1 MLERHETA
9 RRQPALFRFTVAN
22 TLSEMAIRAE
32 PLEAAK
38 AQQSAWKRWPK
49 WVLLLVLLLWVADAS
64 ISLLIRHSRLQ
75 RKITAR
81 LESAF
86 GRPVEVR
93 RYEFSLWGWPTLEAQ
108 SVTVGDDPHFGHEYF
123 LRAESLTM
131 RLRWRSLL
139 RGRLEFG
146 TFSLSR
152 PSLNLVRDSNGD
164 WNLAEWLPRP
174 SAPTGAAAPVGPP
187 LPPSSPLRFTRI
199 EVDSGRINF
208 KRGDEKSPFAFIRV
222 MGYLEPESP
231 GRWQLDLQATPMR
244 AAVIPQ
250 QAGTLHLSGHVG
262 GTSSRLRPAAL
273 DLSWTGASI
282 PDVLRL
288 ARNYDY
294 GIRGTLALS
303 LNAKTDGDG
312 WLVQSRA
319 ELRQI
324 HRWDL
329 PLRADAPAVNLI
341 GRLSWNPLHSLL
353 DLEGATLEAPRSHA
367 TVGVAMFWK
376 DPRSPRAPQ
385 AYPFVATVYSSAID
399 ASDLLSWFRAFHSGV
414 ADDVSLR
421 GSARLD
427 GMLVGWPLHIHEAKL
442 ELGGAELS
450 SPRLR
455 APVHLSELDVHYDH
469 GLDYLDPL
477 TLSFGAGGGTLRL
490 EATRK
495 PRANGLATVRLMGNL
510 TQVRDLIATAGALGW
525 NISRGWD
532 VGGPVRCDFHWAGG
546 MLPWQA
552 QPTGTIDWGAG
563 ARGVSLVA
571 PFLNLP
577 VEQIRAHG
585 EWKPGAR
592 HVALASADAFGAR
605 WIGTLDRRDADPEW
619 NFALSADHLAIADL
633 DRWLNP
639 RWRQSFLDR
648 MLPFLN
654 SPSPV
659 NAVPE
664 TLRASGKL
672 AVDEFTLTPFA
683 AHRLQGDVTLAGR
696 RIEFANAR
704 AQFYG
709 GELAGLFE
717 AEVTATPA
725 YHLNLNFSRVDLSA
739 LTSTTPALANLFAGA
754 ASGQISLDARG
765 ANRADLIAS
774 LECQGSARV
783 GAAELH
789 NLSLPD
795 SPRLIVARLGAS
807 SFREAS
813 AAFTCASRKIQFQEL
828 TLLAPN
834 AEMNGSGTVD
844 FNRNLDFRLGVFS
857 TSSADFHNAHA
868 NAAPVAAYRLTGPL
882 AAPQI
887 TRASARTA
895 RP

>member
-1 MLERHETA
+1 M
-9 RRQPALFRFTVAN
+9 AN
-22 TLSEMAIRAE
+22 TLSETVIRAE

-38 AQQSAWKRWPK
+38 VWQSAWKRWPK
-49 WVLLLVLLLWVADAS
+49 WILLLVLFVWAADS
-64 ISLLIRHSRLQ
+64 GISLLIRHSRLQ
-75 RKITAR
+75 QNITAS

-86 GRPVEVR
+86 GRPVEVG
-93 RYEFSLWGWPTLEAQ
+93 RYNFGLWGWPTLEAQ
-108 SVTVGDDPHFGHEYF
+108 SVTVGEDPRFGHEYF

-131 RLRWRSLL
+131 RLRWLSLL

-152 PSLNLVRDSNGD
+152 PSLNLVRNSNGD

-174 SAPTGAAAPVGPP
+174 SAPTGAALPVGPP

-199 EVDSGRINF
+199 EVESGRINF
-208 KRGDEKSPFAFIRV
+208 KRGEDKLPFAFIRV
-222 MGYLEPESP
+222 KGYLEPESA
-231 GRWQLDLQATPMR
+231 GRWQFDLQATPMR
-244 AAVIPQ
+244 AAAIPQ

-273 DLSWTGASI
+273 DLSWIGASI

-294 GIRGTLALS
+294 GVRGTLALQV
-303 LNAKTDGDG
+303 NAHTEADTWALQG
-312 WLVQSRA
+312 RA
-319 ELRQI
+319 ELRQL

-329 PLRADAPAVNLI
+329 SMRADNPALNLAAK
-341 GRLSWNPLHSLL
+341 LHWNPAIPSIQF
-353 DLEGATLEAPRSHA
+353 EGLTLEAQHSNA
-367 TVGVAMFWK
+367 
-376 DPRSPRAPQ
+376 RARAEISWDHRRLPLKERVP
-385 AYPFVATVYSSAID
+385 PFVMEVRSAEID
-399 ASDLLSWFRAFHSGV
+399 LGDLLSWLRAFHSGV
-414 ADDVSLR
+414 ADDVTVH
-421 GSARLD
+421 GSARL
-427 GMLVGWPLHIHEAKL
+427 GGTLVGWPLHIDEAML
-442 ELGGAELS
+442 ELGGAQLL

-455 APVHLSELDVHYDH
+455 VPLRLNPGRIHYDRH
-469 GLDYLDPL
+469 GILL
-477 TLSFGAGGGTLRL
+477 TPIALRFGADSGPFSGFIFGDGGTSEQAMKGASNLRI
-490 EATRK
+490 AGRI
-495 PRANGLATVRLMGNL
+495 N
-510 TQVRDLIATAGALGW
+510 QVRDVFATAGALGW

-532 VGGPVRCDFHWAGG
+532 VAGPVGFEFLWLGG
-546 MLPWQA
+546 RYPWQA
-552 QPTGTIDWGAG
+552 QPRGTLEWGGEPRG
-563 ARGVSLVA
+563 ASLAA

-577 VEQIRAHG
+577 LEQIRAHVDFL
-585 EWKPGAR
+585 PGAR
-592 HVALASADAFGAR
+592 VITLRAAEAFGAH
-605 WIGTLDRRDADPEW
+605 WKGTLSRPSTGGDWE
-619 NFALSADHLAIADL
+619 FGLSADHLASADL

-664 TLRASGKL
+664 TLRANGKL
-672 AVDEFTLTPFA
+672 TVDEFTLEPFA
-683 AHRLQGDVTLAGR
+683 AHRLQGEVKLAGR

-709 GELAGLFE
+709 GELAGSFE
-717 AEVTATPA
+717 ATVAATPA
-725 YHLNLNFSRVDLSA
+725 YHLNLDFSHVDLSA
-739 LTSTTPALANLFAGA
+739 LTRATHTLANLFAGA
-754 ASGQISLDARG
+754 ASGKISLDARG
-765 ANRADLIAS
+765 ANRADLFAS

-795 SPRLIVARLGAS
+795 SPRFIGARLSTS
-807 SFREAS
+807 SYREAS
-813 AAFTCASRKIQFQEL
+813 AAFTCASRKIQFEEL

-834 AEMNGSGTVD
+834 TELDGSGTVD
-844 FNRNLDFRLGVFS
+844 FDRNLDFRLGVFPAGA
-857 TSSADFHNAHA
+857 ADVHDTHA
-868 NAAPVAAYRLTGPL
+868 DGAPIAAYRLAGPL

>member
-1 MLERHETA
+1 ML
-9 RRQPALFRFTVAN
+9 FF
-22 TLSEMAIRAE
+22 
-32 PLEAAK
+32 
-38 AQQSAWKRWPK
+38 
-49 WVLLLVLLLWVADAS
+49 WVVDTG

-81 LESAF
+81 LESTF
-86 GRPVEVR
+86 GRQIEVG
-93 RYEFSLWGWPTLEAQ
+93 RYDFSLWGWPTLEGQ
-108 SVTVGDDPHFGHEYF
+108 SVTVGEDPRFGHEYF
-123 LRAESLTM
+123 LHAESLTM

-174 SAPTGAAAPVGPP
+174 SAPAGGAAPVGPP

-208 KRGDEKSPFAFIRV
+208 KRGDDKLPFAFIRV
-222 MGYLEPESP
+222 NGYLEPESA
-231 GRWQLDLQATPMR
+231 GRWKFDLQATPMR
-244 AAVIPQ
+244 AMVIPQ

-294 GIRGTLALS
+294 GVRGTLALQ
-303 LNAKTDGDG
+303 LNARTDASD
-312 WLVQSRA
+312 WLVQGRA

-329 PLRADAPAVNLI
+329 SLRADNPAVNLAAK
-341 GRLSWNPLHSLL
+341 LHWNPMNSGIQF
-353 DLEGATLEAPRSHA
+353 EEMTLEAPHSNARARAQISWDHLHLPPKDQISPFGVELRSA
-367 TVGVAMFWK
+367 ELDLG
-376 DPRSPRAPQ
+376 
-385 AYPFVATVYSSAID
+385 
-399 ASDLLSWFRAFHSGV
+399 DLLAWLRAFHGGV
-414 ADDVSLR
+414 ADDISLR

-427 GMLVGWPLHIHEAKL
+427 GTLVGWPLHVDEATL
-442 ELGGAELS
+442 TLGGVELS
-450 SPRLR
+450 SPRLHVPLR
-455 APVHLSELDVHYDH
+455 LSPSRIHYNPH
-469 GLDYLDPL
+469 GILFTPAALR
-477 TLSFGAGGGTLRL
+477 FGPDASPFTGFIFADGGTSEQAMKGASNLRV
-490 EATRK
+490 AGRI
-495 PRANGLATVRLMGNL
+495 N
-510 TQVRDLIATAGALGW
+510 QVRDVVAALSALGW

-532 VGGPVRCDFHWAGG
+532 VAGQAAFEFLWLGGRY
-546 MLPWQA
+546 PWQA
-552 QPTGTIDWGAG
+552 QPRGTLEWGGEPGG
-563 ARGVSLVA
+563 ASLAA

-577 VEQIRAHG
+577 VEQIRARVDFLR
-585 EWKPGAR
+585 GAR
-592 HVALASADAFGAR
+592 IITLRAAEAFGAHWKGAFSR
-605 WIGTLDRRDADPEW
+605 PTTGGDWEFG
-619 NFALSADHLAIADL
+619 LSTDHLTTADL

-672 AVDEFTLTPFA
+672 TVDEFTLAPFA
-683 AHRLQGDVTLAGR
+683 AHRLQGEVKLAGR

-709 GELAGLFE
+709 GELAGSFE
-717 AEVTATPA
+717 ATVAATPA
-725 YHLNLNFSRVDLSA
+725 YHLDLDFSHVDLSA
-739 LTSTTPALANLFAGA
+739 LTGATPALANLFAGA
-754 ASGQISLDARG
+754 ASGKISLDARG
-765 ANRADLIAS
+765 SNRADLLAS
-774 LECQGSARV
+774 LECQGAARV
-783 GAAELH
+783 GTAELR
-789 NLSLPD
+789 NFSLPD
-795 SPRLIVARLGAS
+795 SPRISGVRLDTS

-813 AAFTCASRKIQFQEL
+813 ATFTCASRKIQFEEL

-834 AEMNGSGTVD
+834 AELDGSGTVD
-844 FNRNLDFRLGVFS
+844 FNRNLDFRLGVFPAG
-857 TSSADFHNAHA
+857 ADDIHDAHA
-868 NAAPVAAYRLTGPL
+868 NAAPIAAYRLTGPL